1 MIEMMPAKK
10 SQINIAA
17 EIKESVA
24 NGPGKRYVI
33 WVQGCLFNCPGCFNP
48 DFQPFITNK
57 IVNISTLSQRILSVK
72 TIEGVTY
79 SGGEPFMQCEA
90 LIELNKILIK
100 KGLSIVSYTGYT
112 LDELHQLKNPFVM
125 EFLSQIDILID
136 GRFHQKYKANLL
148 WRGSNNQNVHF
159 LTDRYNEYESKI
171 DSGGEIELIVGNDKI
186 TYTGILQDEILKKLN
201 NLMK

>member
-1 MIEMMPAKK
+1 MKPK
-10 SQINIAA
+10 SDQVNIAA
-17 EIKESVA
+17 ELFESVA

-33 WVQGCLFNCPGCFNP
+33 WVQGCPFECPGCFNS
-48 DFQPFITNK
+48 DFQPFIPNK
-57 IVNISTLSQRILSVK
+57 LVNIATLSRRILSVK

-90 LIELNKILIK
+90 LIKLNKILIK
-100 KGLSIVSYTGYT
+100 KGLSIVSYSGYT
-112 LDELHQLKNPFVM
+112 LNELYQLKNPFVM
-125 EFLSQIDILID
+125 EFLSQLDILID
-136 GRFHQKYKANLL
+136 GRFLQKYKANLL

-159 LTDRYNEYESKI
+159 LTDRYSEYKSKI

-201 NLMK
+201 DLMK